1 MIVMKESRFGN
12 WLPLILAATS
22 AIDGWVI
29 LGPVAQSTL
38 IAAAVIR
45 RLRTQN
51 TRGVA

>member
-1 MIVMKESRFGN
+1 MTIIKESRFGN

-22 AIDGWVI
+22 AVDGWLI

-45 RLRTQN
+45 RLRTHN
-51 TRGVA
+51 ARGAA